1 MPFGSIQE
9 VSMIKNFFNYFLIFS
24 LFSASTSFG
33 AELVDKIVAIVNSEI
48 ILDSDFKLL
57 ALRAKNSTLMDESLL
72 GRGSLANLRSDRKV
86 QLDYL
91 IHEKLFDAE
100 IKRLNLSVTS
110 ERVQQE
116 IKDMGKRNNMSAQ
129 DVMNAVKAQ
138 GISASEYQAFLK
150 TKIERQSLVETEIV
164 SKLRI
169 TDDDALAE
177 YIKRHPDS
185 KRTVH
190 EFSVAHIFFNPKK
203 GGAEEAYSRATKV
216 LQQLNS
222 GTKFEVLA
230 EKHSEDPNYAAGGF
244 LGNFKSGEFLP
255 EVEAAILNLNPNDTT
270 SVVKSKLGFHIVKLI
285 SKKAGLDSAFE
296 KEKPRIISELMDT
309 NFRRQLKIW
318 LQSKKEEAFIRINGT
333 EK

>member
-1 MPFGSIQE
+1 MIRGFF
-9 VSMIKNFFNYFLIFS
+9 VSFFVFS
-24 LFSASTSFG
+24 LSTASVSWG

-57 ALRAKNSTLMDESLL
+57 SLRAKNSTLLDESLL
-72 GRGSLANLRSDRKV
+72 GRGNLAGLRGDRKT

-116 IKDMGKRNNMSAQ
+116 IKDMGKRNNMTAH
-129 DVMNAVKAQ
+129 DVLSAVKAQ
-138 GISASEYQAFLK
+138 GISAADYQAFLK

-169 TDDDALAE
+169 TEDDALAE
-177 YIKRHPDS
+177 YLKRHPES

-203 GGAEEAYSRATKV
+203 GGAEEASARATKV
-216 LQQLNS
+216 LQQLNTS
-222 GTKFEVLA
+222 GKGSAFEALA
-230 EKHSEDPNYAAGGF
+230 EKYSEDPNYAAGGF

-270 SVVKSKLGFHIVKLI
+270 SVVKSRLGFHIVKLL
-285 SKKAGLDSAFE
+285 SKKAGVDSAFE
-296 KEKPRIISELMDT
+296 KAKPRIISELMDI

-318 LQSKKEEAFIRINGT
+318 LQSKREEAFIRINGT